1 MTNSQI
7 GCYTTNMSKRTD
19 RIVRDLSQ
27 ASFRE
32 LLVVASRLHDEL
44 GGAATSIL
52 LSVLSQSRG
61 LAPTITLVDAGEKK
75 MNLIKKIRA
84 HWSLPL
90 KDAKALTD
98 DLPKKLPKTDN
109 PLAVAEK
116 LKAAGA
122 TVKVERE

>member
-1 MTNSQI
+1 
-7 GCYTTNMSKRTD
+7 MSKRTD

-32 LLVVASRLHDEL
+32 LLEVASRLYDEL

-61 LAPTITLVDAGEKK
+61 LSPTITLVDAGEKRIG
-75 MNLIKKIRA
+75 LIKILRA
-84 HWSLPL
+84 QFVLPL
-90 KDAKALTD
+90 KEAKELTEK
-98 DLPKKLPKTDN
+98 LPKKLPKTDN
-109 PLAVAEK
+109 PLVLAAV